1 MPIDLQKFGNQ
12 VQNLRNMRG
21 MTQEQLAEAADLSPH
36 YIGNIEQGV
45 RAPSLSTLFRICSAL
60 GTTPDVLFGDSISDE
75 MRRGISIAVSKS
87 NSLRETSNMLS
98 SLLGDLLPLED
109 DDDFTLFGVPLSDI
123 PEIHDAPKAASL
135 SDELLYLHAILDSKK
150 PD

>member
-1 MPIDLQKFGNQ
+1 MPIDLHKFGDQ
-12 VQNLRNMRG
+12 VQNLRSMRG

-36 YIGNIEQGV
+36 YIGNIEGV

-109 DDDFTLFGVPLSDI
+109 DDFTLFGVPLSDI
-123 PEIHDAPKAASL
+123 PEIYDAPKAASL
-135 SDELLYLHAILDSKK
+135 SDELLYLHAILDSKE